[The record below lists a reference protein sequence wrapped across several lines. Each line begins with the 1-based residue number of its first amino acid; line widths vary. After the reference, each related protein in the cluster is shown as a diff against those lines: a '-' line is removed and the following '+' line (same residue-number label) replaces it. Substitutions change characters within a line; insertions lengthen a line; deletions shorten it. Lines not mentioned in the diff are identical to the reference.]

1 MTEIGFGRSILK
13 DGRDNSV
20 SENGVGYPECP
31 YYSEVDCEVVDGN
44 CTHPSFLG
52 VDWDYCSLLNKPSNY
67 KCPFDIH
74 KELHGDPE

>member
-31 YYSEVDCEVVDGN
+31 YYSKVGCEAVDGK
-44 CTHPSFLG
+44 CRHPKRTE
-52 VDWDYCSLLNKPSNY
+52 DIYCSLMNEPNHY
-67 KCPFDIH
+67 RCPFDIH
-74 KELHGDPE
+74 KELHGDDR